1 MGKRTARQQLER
13 EEEREREVI
22 RRVLEQEDGDEEMEK
37 IVLPADAE
45 AKREQWDAETILT
58 TYSTL
63 YNHPKLISE
72 PKKLGPIKLSS
83 KTGVPKD
90 TLGRG
95 LTSAALKQLDLE
107 NNSRA
112 DEDDL
117 KSRMTECSIRPKH
130 ETKEEKKARK
140 NEVKMVRRDRR
151 EEKKANILAF
161 KSEKIR
167 QEKININVKN
177 NVQGI

>member
-1 MGKRTARQQLER
+1 M
-13 EEEREREVI
+13 
-22 RRVLEQEDGDEEMEK
+22 
-37 IVLPADAE
+37 P
-45 AKREQWDAETILT
+45 
-58 TYSTL
+58 
-63 YNHPKLISE
+63 
-72 PKKLGPIKLSS
+72 S
-83 KTGVPKD
+83 KTGIPKD

-140 NEVKMVRRDRR
+140 NEVKMVRRERR

-177 NVQGI
+177 NVQGIKIC

>member
-1 MGKRTARQQLER
+1 MGEQ

-22 RRVLEQEDGDEEMEK
+22 RRVLEQEDGDE
-37 IVLPADAE
+37 
-45 AKREQWDAETILT
+45 ETILT

-83 KTGVPKD
+83 KTGIPRD

-140 NEVKMVRRDRR
+140 NEVKMVRRERR

-177 NVQGI
+177 NVQGIKIC

>member
-1 MGKRTARQQLER
+1 MGKRTERQQLEN
-13 EEEREREVI
+13 EREVV
-22 RRVLEQEDGDEEMEK
+22 RRVLEQGDCEEMEE
-37 IVLPADAE
+37 IVLPADAV

-72 PKKLGPIKLSS
+72 PKRLGPIQLSS
-83 KTGVPKD
+83 KTGIPKD

-95 LTSAALKQLDLE
+95 LTSAALKQLDME
-107 NNSRA
+107 NNA
-112 DEDDL
+112 MDDEDDL
-117 KSRMTECSIRPKH
+117 KSRMTECSMRPKH
-130 ETKEEKKARK
+130 ETK
-140 NEVKMVRRDRR
+140 

-167 QEKININVKN
+167 QEKISINVKN
-177 NVQGI
+177 NVQGIKIC